1 MFSVAEKNRRLKAV
15 SDVMENAGLR
25 AIYLPGNSTVGSN
38 SFGNNRYFTDRRVV
52 FHYMSVVLF
61 SGKEPIA
68 VVNDLMGKLNLISNS
83 FVGDAV
89 IDADQINGVI
99 GILRDHGIENGRVG
113 TIFDILPAAWL
124 LRLREAFPNVEFVNV
139 SDELYPIRTVKSAEE
154 IEVQRTCSAIAVA
167 GYKAICDYVKP
178 GMYEREIVAMLEKA
192 MYSMGAEESFALI
205 TSGKFSII
213 DNKLPALHNHAAFNR
228 VIENGDVVA
237 VEITPRFCGY
247 WTQIVRT
254 VCVGEMNKDADEI
267 RKIVVG
273 AIEAA
278 KPLMKAKTR
287 VCDIVKSMR
296 EYTENAGY
304 RFVMP
309 CGHIT
314 AVDLAEEDLSENN
327 TRRLET
333 GALIVVHPTVLT
345 EDMETGI
352 FWGESYIISD
362 DGYESPM
369 QCGSDMFVTLI
380 A

>member
-15 SDVMENAGLR
+15 SSVMDNAGIR

-52 FHYMSVVLF
+52 FHYMSVVLL

-99 GILRDHGIENGRVG
+99 GILKDHGIESGRVG

-139 SDELYPIRTVKSAEE
+139 SDELYPIRTMKSAEE
-154 IEVQRTCSAIAVA
+154 IEVQRACSAIAVA
-167 GYKAICDYVKP
+167 GYKAICDTVRP
-178 GMYEREIVAMLEKA
+178 GMYEREIVAALEKA
-192 MYSMGAEESFALI
+192 MCSLGAEESFALI

-213 DNKLPALHNHAAFNR
+213 NNKLPALHNHAAFNR

-254 VCVGEMNKDADEI
+254 VCVGEMNNDADEI
-267 RKIVVG
+267 RKIIVG

-287 VCDIVKSMR
+287 VCDIVRSMR
-296 EYTENAGY
+296 EYTESAGY

-314 AVDLAEEDLSENN
+314 AVDLAEEDLSEDN
-327 TRRLET
+327 TRQLET
-333 GALIVVHPTVLT
+333 GTLIVVHPTVLT

-352 FWGESYIISD
+352 FWGESYIIAD

-369 QCGSDMFVTLI
+369 QCGSDMCVTLL